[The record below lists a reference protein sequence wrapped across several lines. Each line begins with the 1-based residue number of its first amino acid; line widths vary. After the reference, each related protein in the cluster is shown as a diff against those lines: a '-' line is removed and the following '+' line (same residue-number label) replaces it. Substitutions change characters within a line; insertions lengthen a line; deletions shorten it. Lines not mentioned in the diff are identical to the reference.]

1 MIVAVSVASFAI
13 LLKFVHKGQKQRAE
27 EVRGHWDH
35 KFDFVLSALGYAVGL
50 GNVWRF
56 PYLAYKYGGGSFVLP
71 YTIMLVFVG
80 LPLFFLELALG
91 QYSQRG
97 PIDVFGNLMPLL
109 KGNGYAM
116 LAISILAAIQYDV
129 ILAWSLHYFFSS
141 FGSKL
146 PWSDCHNAYNTE
158 YCTPP
163 GINMTCPLADE
174 GECISASKEYF
185 SVKVLN
191 LDMDTIDWTNFGGLQ
206 WELVGCL
213 LAAWVLVC
221 ISSINGVKTHGKV
234 VYFTSLFPYVVFFI
248 LFAKAISLEGAS
260 DGISWYLTPKP
271 GIMLEIE
278 VWEKAA
284 TQIFYSLSIGL
295 GGLITL
301 SSYNKFHNNC
311 HRDAVIVVICNA
323 FTSFFAGIIVFS
335 VLGFIAKSTGRSVED
350 VATEGRDLV
359 FIVLPEGFA
368 QMQFPHLWSIL
379 FFMMLIALGIDS
391 NFANVETIATS
402 LIDHIQLLRQ
412 RRGLVVMVICAFGFL
427 LGLTMVAQGGLY
439 MFMLIDY
446 TTFSWNIMLFALVE
460 VVLVS
465 WKYGIYNFF
474 GCLEEM
480 NIKLWSPLK
489 WYWIIC
495 WKFVT
500 PVVLFILFITSVS
513 AKLDFVI
520 DGYSFPDGINSL
532 GWLITSSTVAM
543 IPILM
548 IHQIFKALV
557 RGEDLCSALFKPR
570 DRWAKKETTGDEI
583 INGQECPIS
592 LDTWGPA
599 SPDHQCEISEP
610 LYGER
615 RLCEE
620 FGPSLQREILSVE
633 MQHDPQRLQLVCK
646 NHYIREKQYTSLLAC
661 GVTDEDNIAATNLF
675 FFTVLG
681 TNEITEGAYM
691 RHKENF
697 NFYAI
702 EATFQTVMLPE
713 NSERAL
719 DSWKHPS
726 QTFFDNVNNGIFF
739 RLKRFLLKCPI
750 MRLFE
755 NTSVAWTVSTATFLA
770 RTILYYL
777 DLVKG
782 SVETFK
788 LADVISICCTIY
800 SLLQRLY
807 RARLKGGPQVW

>member
-13 LLKFVHKGQKQRAE
+13 LLKVVHQGQKLRPPAE
-27 EVRGHWDH
+27 GEERSHWDH
-35 KFDFVLSALGYAVGL
+35 KFEFVLSAIGYAVGF

-91 QYSQRG
+91 QYSQSG

-116 LAISILAAIQYDV
+116 LATSILAAIQYDV

-146 PWSDCHNAYNTE
+146 PWSDCENEYNTE
-158 YCTPP
+158 LCTPP

-174 GECISASKEYF
+174 GKCISASKEYF
-185 SVKVLN
+185 GAKVLN
-191 LDMDTIDWTNFGGLQ
+191 LDVAAIDWSNFGGLQ

-248 LFAKAISLEGAS
+248 LFAKAISLDGAS

-271 GIMLEIE
+271 EIMLEIE

-311 HRDAVIVVICNA
+311 HRDAVMVVICNA
-323 FTSFFAGIIVFS
+323 FTSFFAGIIIFS

-350 VATEGRDLV
+350 VATEGPDLV
-359 FIVLPEGFA
+359 FIILPEGFA
-368 QMQFPHLWSIL
+368 RMQFPHLWSIL
-379 FFMMLIALGIDS
+379 FFMMLVALGIDF

-402 LIDHIQLLRQ
+402 LIDHIHSLHQ

-446 TTFSWNIMLFALVE
+446 TTFSWNIMVFALVE

-474 GCLEEM
+474 ECLEEM

-500 PVVLFILFITSVS
+500 PVVLLILFITSVS
-513 AKLDFVI
+513 AKLDFVV
-520 DGYSFPDGINSL
+520 DGYTFPDGINSL

-543 IPILM
+543 IPIFM
-548 IHQIFKALV
+548 IHQISRALL
-557 RGEDLCSALFKPR
+557 RERDLCSALFKPR
-570 DRWAKKETTGDEI
+570 DRWAKKETTGGENTNSQETP
-583 INGQECPIS
+583 INM
-592 LDTWGPA
+592 DTWGSA
-599 SPDHQCEISEP
+599 SPDHQCEMSEP

-620 FGPSLQREILSVE
+620 FGPSLQREILYVE
-633 MQHDPQRLQLVCK
+633 MQHDPERLQLVCK
-646 NHYIREKQYTSLLAC
+646 NHYIREKQYISLLNC
-661 GVTDEDNIAATNLF
+661 RGTDEEAVAATNLF

-681 TNEITEGAYM
+681 TNEISKGA
-691 RHKENF
+691 F
-697 NFYAI
+697 
-702 EATFQTVMLPE
+702 
-713 NSERAL
+713 
-719 DSWKHPS
+719 
-726 QTFFDNVNNGIFF
+726 
-739 RLKRFLLKCPI
+739 
-750 MRLFE
+750 
-755 NTSVAWTVSTATFLA
+755 
-770 RTILYYL
+770 
-777 DLVKG
+777 
-782 SVETFK
+782 
-788 LADVISICCTIY
+788 ICDI
-800 SLLQRLY
+800 
-807 RARLKGGPQVW
+807 